1 MKIILATQLDKFW
14 LKTELFVPDEDLK
27 YETMLAMNE
36 LFDSWFSFIVNF
48 ENIEDFPSFE
58 KVFLSDDYYDYLR
71 LVKNELK
78 IILKDVTK
86 TEQLTGV
93 FTGLIGHEMSF
104 GFKKDNH
111 LNLSYEK
118 KEFIMLHTLKL
129 MDIAYFE
136 EFKTEIPLP
145 DDYKDWLAESHYH
158 WESYVR
164 DLD

>member
-27 YETMLAMNE
+27 YETMLRMNE
-36 LFDSWFSFIVNF
+36 LFDDYFNFVINF
-48 ENIEDFPSFE
+48 EDMENFPSFE
-58 KVFLSDDYYDYLR
+58 KVFLSENFYEYLR

-78 IILKDVTK
+78 IILEGVTK
-86 TEQLTGV
+86 TEDLTGI

-129 MDIAYFE
+129 IDIAYYE
-136 EFKTEIPLP
+136 EYGVEIPLP
-145 DDYKDWLAESHYH
+145 DDYKDWLAEAHYH

-164 DLD
+164 DLE